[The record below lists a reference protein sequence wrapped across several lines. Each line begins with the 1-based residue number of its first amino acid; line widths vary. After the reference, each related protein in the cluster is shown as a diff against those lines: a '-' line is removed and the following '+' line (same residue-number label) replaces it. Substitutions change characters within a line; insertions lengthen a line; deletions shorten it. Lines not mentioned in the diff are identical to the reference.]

1 MRRIEEN
8 WQFVGAT
15 DICKGTVRGI
25 LGRNQIMGDS
35 EAQIQ
40 EFIFIYFILFLF
52 LFSNTLRNFPGA
64 WQTSVYLILLTITWD
79 ESFYYLHYL
88 NE

>member
-1 MRRIEEN
+1 MY
-8 WQFVGAT
+8 FYYLS
-15 DICKGTVRGI
+15 I
-25 LGRNQIMGDS
+25 LTFLHFIYLKFKLHVV
-35 EAQIQ
+35 

-52 LFSNTLRNFPGA
+52 LFSNTIRNFSGA
-64 WQTSVYLILLTITWD
+64 WQTSVYLILVTITWD

>member
-1 MRRIEEN
+1 MY
-8 WQFVGAT
+8 FYYLS
-15 DICKGTVRGI
+15 I
-25 LGRNQIMGDS
+25 LTFLHFIYLKFTFHVV
-35 EAQIQ
+35 